1 MKVWEDG
8 LIREATEQELREIQN
23 NPLPDNEEA
32 EALKEELRRYDYI
45 GVKIAMGV
53 ATKEDYAVEIAHTE
67 TLRRRIN
74 ELEGEM

>member
-8 LIREATEQELREIQN
+8 LIREATEQELRDMQN